1 MRRGERILCILN
13 HFKKNTRPLES
24 SNPFALDSFRILT
37 FLSCIHTITS
47 GWQALMKDNN
57 ILEVLNLS
65 LKFNSKYLFHNLS
78 FSLEKGEKAI
88 ITGKSGSGKTTL
100 LRCLMGFS
108 HPDSGTITLKGKILS
123 EHSIW
128 KTRQNIGFVPQE
140 PDLGDK
146 TVLEFLQHPF
156 SFKANKSLRW
166 NDYFLHELMF
176 TFHLD
181 RDNLQKKATL
191 LSGGEKQRI
200 ALLSSLLLKR
210 EIYFLD
216 EVTAALDDETR
227 KAVIEYLRRQENV
240 TVLFVSHD
248 KEIKAM
254 SHKTITLKK
263 SKK

>member
-1 MRRGERILCILN
+1 
-13 HFKKNTRPLES
+13 
-24 SNPFALDSFRILT
+24 
-37 FLSCIHTITS
+37 
-47 GWQALMKDNN
+47 MKDNS

-65 LKFNSKYLFHNLS
+65 LCFNSKCLFQNLS
-78 FSLEKGEKAI
+78 FSLEKGEKAFI
-88 ITGKSGSGKTTL
+88 SGKSGSGKTTL

-108 HPDSGTITLKGKILS
+108 QPDTGSITIKGRVLS

-128 KTRQNIGFVPQE
+128 KSRQNIGFVPQE

-146 TVLEFLQHPF
+146 TVLEFLRQPF
-156 SFKANKSLRW
+156 SFKANKSLEW
-166 NDYFLHELMF
+166 DDSFLQKLMSI
-176 TFHLD
+176 FHLD
-181 RDNLQKKATL
+181 KDNLQKKADL

-216 EVTAALDDETR
+216 EVTSALDDETR
-227 KAVIEYLRRQENV
+227 MSVIEYLRQQDNA
-240 TVLFVSHD
+240 TFLFVSHD

-263 SKK
+263 APGTGTAR

>member
-1 MRRGERILCILN
+1 
-13 HFKKNTRPLES
+13 
-24 SNPFALDSFRILT
+24 
-37 FLSCIHTITS
+37 
-47 GWQALMKDNN
+47 MKDNN

-65 LKFNSKYLFHNLS
+65 LTFNSRCLFHNLS
-78 FSLEKGEKAI
+78 FSLEKGEKAS

-100 LRCLMGFS
+100 LRCLLGFS
-108 HPDSGTITLKGKILS
+108 HPDAGTITINGRILS

-128 KTRQNIGFVPQE
+128 ETRQNIGFVPQE

-156 SFKANKSLRW
+156 SFKANKTLQW
-166 NDYFLHELMF
+166 DDYFLNKLML

-181 RDNLQKKATL
+181 RNNLQKKAKL

-227 KAVIEYLRRQENV
+227 MSVIEYLRQQENV
-240 TVLFVSHD
+240 SILFVSHD
-248 KEIKAM
+248 KEIKGM
-254 SHKTITLKK
+254 SHKTIRLKNEHEMR
-263 SKK
+263 